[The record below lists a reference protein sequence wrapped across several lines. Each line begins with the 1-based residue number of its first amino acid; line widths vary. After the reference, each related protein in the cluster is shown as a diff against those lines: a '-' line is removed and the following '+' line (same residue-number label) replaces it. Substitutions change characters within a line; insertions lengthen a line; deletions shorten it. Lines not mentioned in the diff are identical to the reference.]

1 MITCNNLWD
10 IFFSFKD
17 AVYLV
22 VQRLSFLEE
31 KVRKLEARP
40 LEECPEPKP
49 TSNYSSA
56 HAFRNFKTGK
66 AGNAG
71 GVKRGYVTSSPTTPK
86 KAKLLPRPVAPSPNY
101 PFKPSV
107 KILPRDPNAP
117 SPMKKANEQDQQKE
131 ATKTKQTEDSN
142 TIKADAKVDAPTVD
156 DKIADSKTTE
166 TTSKGSE
173 VVLGQDEIKEEPDA
187 EKMDTS
193 VLESPEKKQQ
203 DDSQVP
209 PDGTS
214 KTDEDKLI
222 VDESNIPSS
231 QESAITD
238 SSAGTPALDIVKE
251 EVESENADAA
261 SIGEDG
267 LPILED
273 ATADMDEDL
282 GDESG
287 QDDGDMDVDQKPV
300 LPLDDELG
308 GDISG
313 SEASVSSLASSSSK
327 PRLSTRRR
335 QAAAAASSSTA
346 AEKATE
352 EEKPVMYTARG
363 RRHTVPRRY
372 AEFTGHDN
380 VVSILKSQQRAEKTA
395 AAAGTSKSSRR
406 QAVTPTKSQD
416 APPPK
421 IKKMVKSTKTPSPKK
436 LPALTD
442 SDGEGEPGPSKKKSG
457 AGAVSNDRPPCVD
470 ALVDRVMAREVD
482 SDGMVS
488 TTRQV
493 YFVLQVS

>member
-1 MITCNNLWD
+1 MEQFCL
-10 IFFSFKD
+10 FKD

-40 LEECPEPKP
+40 LEEVPEPKP

-56 HAFRNFKTGK
+56 HAFRNFKTNK

-71 GVKRGYVTSSPTTPK
+71 SGVKRGYVTSSPTTPK
-86 KAKLLPRPVAPSPNY
+86 KAKLLPRTPAAPSPNY

-107 KILPRDPNAP
+107 KILPRDPNVP
-117 SPMKKANEQDQQKE
+117 SPIKKAAEQDQQKD
-131 ATKTKQTEDSN
+131 ASKTKQSEDPN
-142 TIKADAKVDAPTVD
+142 ANKADVKVDATTVE
-156 DKIADSKTTE
+156 DKVSDSKASE

-173 VVLGQDEIKEEPDA
+173 VVLGEDEIKEEPDT
-187 EKMDTS
+187 EKMDTD
-193 VLESPEKKQQ
+193 VVDSPEKTQQ
-203 DDSQVP
+203 DDGQVP

-214 KTDEDKLI
+214 KNDQDKVV

-238 SSAGTPALDIVKE
+238 SSAGNPAIDAVKE
-251 EVESENADAA
+251 EVESENADNA
-261 SIGEDG
+261 SVGEDG

-273 ATADMDEDL
+273 ATADLDEDL

-287 QDDGDMDVDQKPV
+287 QDDGDMDIDQKPE

-335 QAAAAASSSTA
+335 QAATAASSSTA
-346 AEKATE
+346 VEKTTE

-395 AAAGTSKSSRR
+395 AAAGSSKSSRR

-457 AGAVSNDRPPCVD
+457 APAISNDRPPCVD

-488 TTRQV
+488 LTLNRSLSTL
-493 YFVLQVS
+493 FL